1 METLLKKEKIVEDL
15 KEILETKKIYQDFDL
30 KEYTSFKIG
39 GKALVF
45 VEIENVLDAKSLF
58 NYVRTK
64 NIKHFILGAGTN
76 IVFSS
81 EGFRGIVIKMSINAI
96 TLLEE
101 NKEKNE
107 IIVKAGAGLKL
118 NRLCEYVSDLGY
130 GDISKIY
137 GIPGSVGGA
146 IKMNAGAYGSE
157 IKDFISSVIFLDENL
172 NTKEL
177 KNEDLDL
184 GYRKS
189 IFTNK
194 DYIILY
200 GTFKFTKV
208 DKTKQREEMIE
219 TLDKRIKAQPLDFPS
234 AGSVFKRGDGFITSK
249 LIDDLGLKGLRV
261 GDAVVS
267 SKHAGFIINLKNAS
281 SEDVKNL
288 IKQIQ
293 KEALEKEDKVLET
306 EIIFVD

>member
-1 METLLKKEKIVEDL
+1 MGTLLKKEKIVEEL

-39 GKALVF
+39 GKALIF
-45 VEIENVLDAKSLF
+45 VEIENILDAKSIF

-81 EGFRGIVIKMSINAI
+81 EGFRGIVIKNSVNAV

-101 NKEKNE
+101 NEDE
-107 IIVKAGAGLKL
+107 ITVKAGAGLKL

-157 IKDFISSVIFLDENL
+157 IKDFISSVVFLDENL

-200 GTFKFTKV
+200 ANFKFTKV
-208 DKTKQREEMIE
+208 DKIKQREEMLE
-219 TLDKRIKAQPLDFPS
+219 TLEKRIKAQPLDFPS

-293 KEALEKEDKVLET
+293 KEALEKKDKVLEP